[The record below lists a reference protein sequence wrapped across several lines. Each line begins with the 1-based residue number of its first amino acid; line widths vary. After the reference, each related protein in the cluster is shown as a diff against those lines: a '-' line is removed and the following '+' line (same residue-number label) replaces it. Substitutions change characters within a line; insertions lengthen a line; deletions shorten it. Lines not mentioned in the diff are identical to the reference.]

1 MPNHPHSTDPLRPP
15 RPASGAP
22 WLLMVVV
29 VLLLAA
35 GAAWWFW
42 LRPARMHASPLKP
55 SAMASAPQAAK
66 PLPAEAEPTGP
77 QNLME
82 EPEAEAPDAA
92 PLPELAESD
101 GYFSEALAELVGKGR
116 VGEFLL
122 TDGLVRRAV
131 ATVDNLAREQAPAR
145 MWPVQPMPGRFTV
158 EGAQNNV
165 QSIADSNAS
174 RYSAALGFA
183 EAVPMAPLVALYR
196 RSYPLFQQAYEE
208 LGYPGRYFNDRLVG
222 VLDHLLQTPEPQGPL
237 AVQLTPVRTEVPN
250 TRPWVRY
257 EFADPKLEALSSGQ
271 KILLRMGPAHRA
283 RAKALLRDLRGR
295 VAKAGVAGAAG

>member
-1 MPNHPHSTDPLRPP
+1 MPVHPPADPLRPA

-22 WLLMVVV
+22 WLLIAVIVG
-29 VLLLAA
+29 LLAA
-35 GAAWWFW
+35 GAWWFW
-42 LRPARMHASPLKP
+42 LRPAP
-55 SAMASAPQAAK
+55 MAAVPAAPPAVSSAPQAAE
-66 PLPAEAEPTGP
+66 PLPVETAPIGP
-77 QNLME
+77 QNLIE
-82 EPEAEAPDAA
+82 EPEAEDAA
-92 PLPELAESD
+92 AAALPALVESD
-101 GYFSEALAELVGKGR
+101 HYFSDALTELVGKAR

-131 ATVDNLAREQAPAR
+131 ATVDNLARDQAPPR
-145 MWPVQPMPGRFTV
+145 MWPVQPMPGRFAV
-158 EGAQNNV
+158 DGAQNNV
-165 QSIADSNAS
+165 QTIAPANAS

-208 LGYPGRYFNDRLVG
+208 LGYPGRYFNDRLVA
-222 VLDHLLQTPEPQGPL
+222 VLDHLLQTPEPQSPI

-271 KILLRMGPAHRA
+271 KILLRMGPANRT

-295 VAKAGVAGAAG
+295 VAKGAGTQ

>member
-1 MPNHPHSTDPLRPP
+1 MPNHSPLSTDPLRPP

-29 VLLLAA
+29 LLLAA

-42 LRPARMHASPLKP
+42 LRPARMDASPLKP
-55 SAMASAPQAAK
+55 SAVASAPQVAD
-66 PLPAEAEPTGP
+66 PLPAALEPAGP
-77 QNLME
+77 LNLIE
-82 EPEAEAPDAA
+82 EPEAEEGEAA
-92 PLPELAESD
+92 PLPALAESD
-101 GYFSEALAELVGKGR
+101 GYFLGALAALVGKGR

-122 TDGLVRRAV
+122 TDGLVRRVV
-131 ATVDNLAREQAPAR
+131 ATVDNLARSQAPAR

-158 EGAQNNV
+158 DGAQNNV
-165 QSIADSNAS
+165 HSMAESNAG
-174 RYSAALGFA
+174 RYGAALGFA

-237 AVQLTPVRTEVPN
+237 AVQLTPVRTEVPH

-271 KILLRMGPAHRA
+271 KILLRMGPDHRA

-295 VAKAGVAGAAG
+295 VAKAGAAGATG